1 MSNSMPND
9 YFSFMSDKG
18 KQSAL
23 KRISMPAVTKTS
35 AKPTRSDSIE
45 FVKETSE
52 MEVIEGTATDT
63 MIQRVFTRWGG
74 ER

>member
-18 KQSAL
+18 SQPAL
-23 KRISMPAVTKTS
+23 KGHAVPAVKKPM
-35 AKPTRSDSIE
+35 AKSDTIE
-45 FVKETSE
+45 FVEETSE

-74 ER
+74 ES